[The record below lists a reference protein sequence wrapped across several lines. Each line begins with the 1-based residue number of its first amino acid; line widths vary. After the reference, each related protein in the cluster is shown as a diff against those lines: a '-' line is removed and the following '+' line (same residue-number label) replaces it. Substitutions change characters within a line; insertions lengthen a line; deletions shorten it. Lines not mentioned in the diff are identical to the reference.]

1 MFDDATKND
10 SAVRLPD
17 DSLKSRL
24 AAFYGKPVDEIYV
37 EKSPEIDTGEPVG
50 EEVW

>member
-10 SAVRLPD
+10 SVVRLSD

-24 AAFYGKPVDEIYV
+24 EAFYGKPVDEIYV
-37 EKSPEIDTGEPVG
+37 EKSPEIDTGKPVG